1 MSASGI
7 QKSGLQGIL
16 SPRSRRSDL
25 IPVTLVSALSL
36 VLHLI
41 AIRGFGLFRDEL
53 YYIACSD
60 HLAWGFVDQP
70 PLSILV
76 LKLVRFLFGDS
87 PAPLRLLPALGGAAF
102 VFLTGLMAREL
113 GGKRLAIIMGTSLD
127 PQESLADLGPFFETV
142 VLAGTKRC
150 EYCMPYENNRA
161 IFLCRRA
168 RFSMKEI
175 WTREKN
181 FI

>member
-1 MSASGI
+1 MSDSDIPKLETSGT
-7 QKSGLQGIL
+7 L
-16 SPRSRRSDL
+16 SPASLWPDF
-25 IPVTLVSALSL
+25 IPIALVWALSL

-53 YYIACSD
+53 YYIACSN

-70 PLSILV
+70 PLSLLL
-76 LKLVRFLFGDS
+76 LKIIRFLFGDS
-87 PAPLRLLPALGGAAF
+87 PAALCFLPALGGAAF

-113 GGKRLAIIMGTSLD
+113 GGKKSALLLASVAGFAPVGT
-127 PQESLADLGPFFETV
+127 T
-142 VLAGTKRC
+142 RC
-150 EYCMPYENNRA
+150 DFCMPYENNRA

-168 RFSMKEI
+168 RFSIQEI
-175 WTREKN
+175 WPSEKE